1 MMLPCVAPNNA
12 SKLADV
18 TAIEVFAHDGLAA
31 APFDCNI
38 CPAVPGA
45 STVHTVALRYKIS
58 PCVLTMLSSEKP
70 VVLVHD
76 GLAPAP
82 PEVKNCP
89 FVPGAST
96 VHTVALRYKISPCVL
111 PKVSRLVELLA
122 HAGFAA
128 APPEVKICPADPGA
142 STCHADAPR

>member
-58 PCVLTMLSSEKP
+58 PCVLPMLSSEKP

-111 PKVSRLVELLA
+111 PKVSRLLNYSPMPGLPLRRQKLKSVLLIPVQA
-122 HAGFAA
+122 LAM
-128 APPEVKICPADPGA
+128 PM
-142 STCHADAPR
+142 